1 MISEWF
7 VVSQKKVTHAF
18 SFNQVI
24 NERTRETSTWSGFN
38 SHQSKKDRTIGYSQ
52 DLFGLFMT
60 LGFAVLLT
68 MVIIRF
74 RSLQKK
80 HHPTSAH
87 KTRTGRREGKRSHL
101 IRSSSRNQLMR
112 KLSLMRRILNLF
124 PKPPIQHKNSN
135 SLFDTLYLTP
145 SLSLMR
151 IIREPSHHDF
161 KKLKKKFLSQSY
173 GGMRWVSGERVRRMS
188 GFISVFSLP
197 QSLPRYRKDRW

>member
-1 MISEWF
+1 
-7 VVSQKKVTHAF
+7 
-18 SFNQVI
+18 
-24 NERTRETSTWSGFN
+24 
-38 SHQSKKDRTIGYSQ
+38 
-52 DLFGLFMT
+52 MT

-161 KKLKKKFLSQSY
+161 KKLKKK
-173 GGMRWVSGERVRRMS
+173 VSFTKLWRDEMSERRKSEKDV
-188 GFISVFSLP
+188 GFYISLLP
-197 QSLPRYRKDRW
+197 PAVTSPL